1 MLRKTLVGL
10 FALAATAAPTND
22 ARFFVVCR
30 GHITIQGMDI
40 PSDKSEFLID
50 LSRRVITIPGI
61 DGQEWS
67 ITDIQTNSIEFRTP
81 FGSKGE
87 PPIGERKGNID
98 RLTGQMTWRTYTND
112 GRLNDHADYV
122 CVRSEPRF

>member
-1 MLRKTLVGL
+1 MMPGSSSSAEDTSRS
-10 FALAATAAPTND
+10 
-22 ARFFVVCR
+22 R
-30 GHITIQGMDI
+30 GVDYG
-40 PSDKSEFLID
+40 SDKSEFLID

-61 DGQEWS
+61 DEQEWS
-67 ITDIQTNSIEFRTP
+67 ITDIQTNRIEFRTP
-81 FGSKGE
+81 FGTKGK